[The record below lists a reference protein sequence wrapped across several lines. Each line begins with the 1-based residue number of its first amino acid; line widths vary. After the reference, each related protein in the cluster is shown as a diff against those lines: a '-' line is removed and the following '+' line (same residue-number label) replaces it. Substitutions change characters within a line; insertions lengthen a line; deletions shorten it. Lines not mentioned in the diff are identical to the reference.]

1 MKKLQIDVPDERLEE
16 LQALMRKCDINTY
29 KDLFNNAMTLLEW
42 AARQSEDGRMVA
54 SVDEQNMR
62 FRELSMPILDR
73 LRPTQAAQAAARS
86 S

>member
-1 MKKLQIDVPDERLEE
+1 MKKLQIDVPDERFED
-16 LQALMRKCDINTY
+16 LQGLMHKCDINTY

-42 AARQSEDGRMVA
+42 AVRQREEGRMVA

-73 LRPTQAAQAAARS
+73 LRPTPAGS
-86 S
+86 NSIG